1 MQRAR
6 KGLKRLTTIRKK
18 TRSTWD
24 IWNESLMASGTRHEP
39 AKPAT
44 NQGKEGAILILLGK
58 GT

>member
-1 MQRAR
+1 MNPPNPPSV
-6 KGLKRLTTIRKK
+6 LKR
-18 TRSTWD
+18 
-24 IWNESLMASGTRHEP
+24 GTRHEP